1 MGNAIFSMSSRR
13 VLPCL
18 WLVVLATGMT
28 SELHAAEETLSLGKT
43 DPIDK
48 LPPMVNAGLTNM
60 GEWADAN
67 KALEKTNNKLR
78 KRLSV
83 PWETKLS
90 KDCCDYH
97 EIPWFR
103 FGYMGKTFKNKSKGE
118 CETMC
123 NQYIGCKS
131 FSYNFKDKECVWSS
145 QKPTYSAD
153 WRFYSKITNLQGKPN
168 GKYHMF
174 PGMKFLEPSK
184 DIKHKISLQ
193 QCQYACTKDLGC
205 KSFSYSQSKL
215 ECSTGET
222 NVGYSESW
230 QFFEKDLSK
239 FKKPGFTEKHE
250 KENTQKEETKRNYMF
265 DIDKHNREKMAKR
278 KQEVADKAMLER
290 KVKNDKNKKE
300 KVAKKDEKLMKKS
313 EKCAK
318 VSNKADERNKKI
330 VAKDKVVTQKMN
342 KARKAA
348 EVLQKAKLKA
358 QHAEKKMK
366 LQVKIAT
373 AAKNLGALKQTHRQN
388 KILEVNAKK
397 TKRSD
402 MEKCR
407 KSLEKQHKEDKKM
420 KERKIK
426 AWEAKQAAKAAARE
440 KKSKTCKKDVKAEQA
455 RDAEIKA
462 TEKAAKKSLAVKES
476 QTARWAK
483 KAKLATKEGHKK
495 KAVEKLKEAKE
506 ITKKAKSKEQR
517 RVAKEIRF
525 ERATKA
531 FKEKCAKKEKKK
543 KEKALKV
550 KKKEAEIAAKKKAK
564 EEGEKRVLK
573 EAAVK

>member
-1 MGNAIFSMSSRR
+1 MGGMGIAMRTMLARS

-18 WLVVLATGMT
+18 WLVVLATVIT
-28 SELHAAEETLSLGKT
+28 SEGHAAEEALSLGKKT

-48 LPPMVNAGLTNM
+48 LPPIVSAGLTNM

-103 FGYMGKTFKNKSKGE
+103 FGYMGKTFKNKSKGD

-131 FSYNFKDKECVWSS
+131 FSYNYKDKECVWSS

-153 WRFYSKITNLQGKPN
+153 WRFYSKITDLHGKPN

-184 DIKHKISLQ
+184 DIKHKISLE

-205 KSFSYSQSKL
+205 KSFSYSQPKL

-239 FKKPGFTEKHE
+239 MRKPGFTEKHE
-250 KENTQKEETKRNYMF
+250 KENAQKEEAKRNYIF
-265 DIDKHNREKMAKR
+265 DIDKHNREKMKKR
-278 KQEVADKAMLER
+278 KAEVADKALLER
-290 KVKNDKNKKE
+290 KVKKDKKRKE
-300 KVAKKDEKLMKKS
+300 KEAKKDEKLMKKS
-313 EKCAK
+313 
-318 VSNKADERNKKI
+318 D
-330 VAKDKVVTQKMN
+330 AKDKVVTHKLS
-342 KARKAA
+342 KTRKAS
-348 EVLQKAKLKA
+348 ENLSKA
-358 QHAEKKMK
+358 QMKANHSEKKMK
-366 LQVKIAT
+366 IGVKIKT
-373 AAKNLGALKQTHRQN
+373 TGKKLDALKQSHRQN

-397 TKRSD
+397 TKRTD

-407 KSLEKQHKEDKKM
+407 KSIEKKHKEDVKL
-420 KERKIK
+420 KERKVK

-440 KKSKTCKKDVKAEQA
+440 KKSKTCKKDIKAEQI

-462 TEKAAKKSLAVKES
+462 TEKAAKKNLAVKES
-476 QTARWAK
+476 QTARWAR

-506 ITKKAKSKEQR
+506 AVKKAK
-517 RVAKEIRF
+517 
-525 ERATKA
+525 
-531 FKEKCAKKEKKK
+531 
-543 KEKALKV
+543 
-550 KKKEAEIAAKKKAK
+550 
-564 EEGEKRVLK
+564 
-573 EAAVK
+573 